1 MIRAITIWF
10 AAFFCF
16 SAFADD
22 ASHRLDALFKQL
34 SQASNIETSDKIILH
49 IYQLWASDSD
59 NGANLQLMRRG
70 IAFMESGNLANA
82 EAVFTTI
89 IQREP
94 DFTEAWNK
102 RATVRYLLGNFADS
116 ERDIA
121 QTLQREERHFG
132 ALVGLAVIK
141 KQQGDAAAA
150 LQIFE
155 HVLEI
160 HPFNRDAKRHIPAL
174 RQIVKGQPI

>member
-1 MIRAITIWF
+1 MIRAITICF

-22 ASHRLDALFKQL
+22 SSKRLDVLFKQL
-34 SQASNIETSDKIILH
+34 AQANSIEASDKIILH
-49 IYQLWASDSD
+49 IYQIWASDSD
-59 NGANLQLMRRG
+59 DGKNLRLMRRG

-102 RATVRYLLGNFADS
+102 RATVRYLMGNFTDS
-116 ERDIA
+116 EGDIA
-121 QTLQREERHFG
+121 QTLQREGRHFG

-141 KQQGDAAAA
+141 KQQGHAAAA
-150 LQIFE
+150 LRIFE

-160 HPFNRDAKRHIPAL
+160 HPFNRDAKRYIPAL